1 MARHPRLLVL
11 SDEIYE
17 HIIYP
22 PARHVS
28 FAGLPGMWPRTITV
42 NGFSKCFAMTG
53 IFLCSVPGLQQPKL
67 APCHVPQ
74 LFRQVGA
81 ALALHTSRS
90 KASSSVLC
98 RSGLKITSTFLM
110 LHDC

>member
-28 FAGLPGMWPRTITV
+28 FAALPDMWPRTLTV

-53 IFLCSVPGLQQPKL
+53 
-67 APCHVPQ
+67 
-74 LFRQVGA
+74 
-81 ALALHTSRS
+81 TS
-90 KASSSVLC
+90 
-98 RSGLKITSTFLM
+98 
-110 LHDC
+110 

>member
-1 MARHPRLLVL
+1 MGCATVSDPWARQALAEVVARHPRLLVL

-28 FAGLPGMWPRTITV
+28 FAALPGMWPRTLTV

-53 IFLCSVPGLQQPKL
+53 T
-67 APCHVPQ
+67 A
-74 LFRQVGA
+74 
-81 ALALHTSRS
+81 
-90 KASSSVLC
+90 
-98 RSGLKITSTFLM
+98 
-110 LHDC
+110 